1 MVRDDGR
8 IVTCAHVVCPSGE
21 PVSRVRVVFRNG
33 EVAERSVDGAVSVST
48 RHGPRRG
55 EGGPGRR
62 RPGGPAAR
70 RFGRLEVG
78 DTVYSVGNGLDYDF
92 SMTEGIVSALHR
104 VLLGPNDAIIRDGI
118 QTDAAV
124 NVGDSGGPLLD
135 ARGSCRRRQRADRDA
150 RGECPRATSGWPS
163 PCPSTRSGTSS
174 ASCGPP
180 ARSFGPGSVSRR
192 SPSRRPPSS
201 FWASSDRGILL
212 VGVTPD
218 GPAASAGLRGGDR
231 VVSVPGS
238 AGRTV
243 TAGGDVI
250 TAMDGRPMASTDD
263 LVDRVQAL
271 RPGDRLDVTYLRD
284 GRVLQAVITVGS
296 RPAQP

>member
-1 MVRDDGR
+1 M
-8 IVTCAHVVCPSGE
+8 
-21 PVSRVRVVFRNG
+21 
-33 EVAERSVDGAVSVST
+33 DGAVIGIDSGTDLAVVRVDPKAVDLVILPLGDSD
-48 RHGPRRG
+48 G
-55 EGGPGRR
+55 
-62 RPGGPAAR
+62 
-70 RFGRLEVG
+70 LEVG

-104 VLLGPNDAIIRDGI
+104 VLLGPNDALIRDGI

-135 ARGSCRRRQRADRDA
+135 ARGAVVGVNEQIATPGGVPTGNVGLAFAVPVDTVRDVLHQL
-150 RGECPRATSGWPS
+150 RT
-163 PCPSTRSGTSS
+163 TGTVVRPWIGVE
-174 ASCGPP
+174 ALTITP
-180 ARSFGPGSVSRR
+180 AAVQLLGLE
-192 SPSRRPPSS
+192 
-201 FWASSDRGILL
+201 SDRGILL

-271 RPGDRLDVTYLRD
+271 RPGDVLRRQLPPRWP
-284 GRVLQAVITVGS
+284 GPPGGHHRRVAAGAAVRPRPSASRSRGISLGQVRSEEPVGALWGHGT
-296 RPAQP
+296 RGTP

>member
-1 MVRDDGR
+1 M
-8 IVTCAHVVCPSGE
+8 
-21 PVSRVRVVFRNG
+21 RVVFRNG
-33 EVAERSVDGAVSVST
+33 EVGERSVDGAVIGIDSGTDLAVVRVDPKAVDLVILPLGDSD
-48 RHGPRRG
+48 G
-55 EGGPGRR
+55 
-62 RPGGPAAR
+62 
-70 RFGRLEVG
+70 LEVG

-104 VLLGPNDAIIRDGI
+104 VLLGPNDALIRDGI

-135 ARGSCRRRQRADRDA
+135 ARGAVVGVNEQIATPGGVPTGNVGLAFAVPVDTVRDVLHQL
-150 RGECPRATSGWPS
+150 RT
-163 PCPSTRSGTSS
+163 TGTVVRPWIGVE
-174 ASCGPP
+174 ALTITP
-180 ARSFGPGSVSRR
+180 AAVQLLGLE
-192 SPSRRPPSS
+192 
-201 FWASSDRGILL
+201 SDRGILL

-263 LVDRVQAL
+263 LIDRVQAL